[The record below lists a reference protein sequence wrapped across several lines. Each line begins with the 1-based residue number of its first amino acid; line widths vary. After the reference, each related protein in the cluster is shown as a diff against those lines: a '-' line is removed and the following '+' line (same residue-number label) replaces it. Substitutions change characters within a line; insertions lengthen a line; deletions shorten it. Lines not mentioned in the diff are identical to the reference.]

1 MFGKGSTLALKVF
14 SIKVV
19 PLPFGCFA
27 RVKGTVLSLPKCF
40 WGKGYYLT
48 KILIFRVNYLDPKN
62 YI

>member
-14 SIKVV
+14 SIKGSTLTLWV
-19 PLPFGCFA
+19 FA

-48 KILIFRVNYLDPKN
+48 KNTHF
-62 YI
+62 